1 MEARKRATA
10 KTREGIVVSNS
21 MDKTVVV
28 AVKRTVRHSRYR
40 KYLQTSTK
48 YLAHD
53 ERNDADEHQFAERNT
68 QHAQKLPRGV
78 LHRQD
83 LAVRPPV
90 KPGRWRGLG
99 RGLERNI
106 LEYLSTGTA
115 AQTEQ
120 AAGIGGRGCSRHWA

>member
-53 ERNDADEHQFAERNT
+53 ERNECNVGDRVVICETRPLSKRKRWRLRTIVER
-68 QHAQKLPRGV
+68 
-78 LHRQD
+78 
-83 LAVRPPV
+83 AVRDLPEV
-90 KPGRWRGLG
+90 AEL
-99 RGLERNI
+99 
-106 LEYLSTGTA
+106 A
-115 AQTEQ
+115 
-120 AAGIGGRGCSRHWA
+120 